1 MLNRIKIKFH
11 GIHYCYLN
19 EQLCIEFLK
28 RTEYADLKTWIKDIT
43 VEYFL
48 IPPDSKK
55 NIAMIQSRLK
65 ELYYD
70 SPGEWLQEQMRIQLK
85 TR

>member
-28 RTEYADLKTWIKDIT
+28 KTEYADLKTWIKDIT
-43 VEYFL
+43 VDFF
-48 IPPDSKK
+48 
-55 NIAMIQSRLK
+55 
-65 ELYYD
+65 
-70 SPGEWLQEQMRIQLK
+70 
-85 TR
+85 